1 IVHKNKNK
9 TTFFMLS
16 FSHNNVIL
24 KKWFFI
30 AIFLKICR
38 VVFRC
43 SEKFLKKGGNDEDE
57 CSRD

>member
-1 IVHKNKNK
+1 
-9 TTFFMLS
+9 MLS